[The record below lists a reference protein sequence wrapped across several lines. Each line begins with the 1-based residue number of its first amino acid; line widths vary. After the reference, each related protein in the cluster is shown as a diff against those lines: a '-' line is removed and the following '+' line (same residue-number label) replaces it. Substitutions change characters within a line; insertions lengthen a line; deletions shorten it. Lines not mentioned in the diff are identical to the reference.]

1 MDLVIQGFGVIFDPG
16 VLIYIVCG
24 TVLGVV
30 FGALLGVSSA
40 MATMLAL
47 PFTYSMQALPAIA
60 FLVTVYCAAITS
72 GSITAVLFRIP
83 GTPSS
88 ACTCLDGYPMLE
100 RGEAGKAL
108 GISLITSAI
117 GGIFSSFVMMLC
129 TKQLAA
135 VALKFGRPSCLPSLL
150 WA

>member
-30 FGALLGVSSA
+30 FGALPGVSSA

-60 FLVTVYCAAITS
+60 FLVTVY
-72 GSITAVLFRIP
+72 
-83 GTPSS
+83 
-88 ACTCLDGYPMLE
+88 
-100 RGEAGKAL
+100 
-108 GISLITSAI
+108 
-117 GGIFSSFVMMLC
+117 
-129 TKQLAA
+129 
-135 VALKFGRPSCLPSLL
+135 
-150 WA
+150 

>member
-30 FGALLGVSSA
+30 FGALPGVSSA

-60 FLVTVYCAAITS
+60 FLVTVYCSAITG

-83 GTPSS
+83 GLLPAPAPVWMATRCSN
-88 ACTCLDGYPMLE
+88 G
-100 RGEAGKAL
+100 
-108 GISLITSAI
+108 
-117 GGIFSSFVMMLC
+117 V
-129 TKQLAA
+129 
-135 VALKFGRPSCLPSLL
+135 RPARL
-150 WA
+150 WAFR